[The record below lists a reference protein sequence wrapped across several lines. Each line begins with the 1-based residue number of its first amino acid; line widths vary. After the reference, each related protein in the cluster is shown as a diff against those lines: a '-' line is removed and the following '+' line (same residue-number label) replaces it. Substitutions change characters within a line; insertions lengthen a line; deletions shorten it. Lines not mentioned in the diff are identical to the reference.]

1 MPTDII
7 ANSLPV
13 LIPLCLAVV
22 PLPDL
27 PVDDLDRDLVT
38 EIPFGS
44 RHRHDG
50 LSHFDMLHRTI
61 RKLLPLLLVELEE
74 SVELALL
81 GLPHLVMVP
90 ASEPAAQDR
99 RAELL
104 GYKPAWSRMC
114 PDVIDGLTLIREGVG
129 LQSLAVAFKER
140 KISLLSHHCVSHK
153 IKLHLFKF
161 IQIPSIG

>member
-1 MPTDII
+1 MEII
-7 ANSLPV
+7 AASLPV
-13 LIPLCLAVV
+13 LIPLCLSVV

-27 PVDDLDRDLVT
+27 PVDDLVGYLVA

-44 RHRHDG
+44 RHRHYG
-50 LSHFDMLHRTI
+50 LAQLYMLHRAI
-61 RKLLPLLLVELEE
+61 GKLLPLLLIELEE
-74 SVELALL
+74 GVELALL

-140 KISLLSHHCVSHK
+140 KISLLSQHCVSHK
-153 IKLHLFKF
+153 IKLQLFKF
-161 IQIPSIG
+161 TPIPPIG